1 MGKIKLTI
9 ELVPSTSFYTNVRSI
24 LPKSEWDRLRK
35 ISYKEANYK
44 CEICKDDGLKQGYKH
59 PVECHEIWEYRQDG
73 TQYLKGLIS
82 LCPRCHQVKHI
93 GRSMK
98 VGLGKKVIAHLR
110 KVNGFTKQEAEA
122 YIGFSFQEHALRS
135 KQKWNI
141 NLSILTEKYG
151 VKKSL
156 LTESMKKKPK
166 AKAKTLT
173 YKKKKKKKTASKKK
187 RPSKTNTKK
196 RRK

>member
-35 ISYKEANYK
+35 ISYKKAGHK
-44 CEICKDDGLKQGYKH
+44 CEICKGNGLEQGYKH
-59 PVECHEIWEYRQDG
+59 PVECHEIWEYRKDG

-98 VGLGKKVIAHLR
+98 VGLAKKVTQHLR
-110 KVNGFTKQEAEA
+110 KINGFTKDEAQA
-122 YIGFSFQEHALRS
+122 YIGYAFQEHAIRS
-135 KQKWNI
+135 KQQWNI
-141 NLSILTEKYG
+141 NLSVLTEKYG

-156 LTESMKKKPK
+156 ITESMRKKPK
-166 AKAKTLT
+166 TKAKTLT
-173 YKKKKKKKTASKKK
+173 YKKKKKKKKTASKRKRPIKNISKKK
-187 RPSKTNTKK
+187 R
-196 RRK
+196 